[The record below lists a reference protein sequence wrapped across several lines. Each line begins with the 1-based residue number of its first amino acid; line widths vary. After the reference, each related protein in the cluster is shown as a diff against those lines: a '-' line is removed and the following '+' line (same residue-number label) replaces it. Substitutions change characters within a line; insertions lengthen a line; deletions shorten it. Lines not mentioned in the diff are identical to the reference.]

1 MINLGYLLVL
11 YSCKASYANLQL
23 PEGGY
28 AKNLWM
34 NSDVM
39 TYVQPARNF
48 LAYGIFGDGL
58 VPDYHRTIGYPLL
71 IAGAMKAFGIHW
83 LLAMYL
89 FQAIFCATVYPA
101 LTQIGT
107 ILFKNAERAV
117 ILTFVFLVAAGAYVV
132 GVPAILTDTVFAVCF
147 ISGVCF
153 GLQAMV
159 KQSWKFTLL
168 HVGLIG
174 YAAQIRPVLVLFP
187 FINVLL
193 LWMLAHKR
201 HLAGSA
207 RTKVLLAGSTC
218 ALLLLCN
225 APSIRNYIN
234 YRLFMP
240 SDLLAVNMFDFL
252 GKRFCRQRQAG
263 HLRRNVAE
271 N

>member
-1 MINLGYLLVL
+1 
-11 YSCKASYANLQL
+11 
-23 PEGGY
+23 
-28 AKNLWM
+28 
-34 NSDVM
+34 
-39 TYVQPARNF
+39 
-48 LAYGIFGDGL
+48 
-58 VPDYHRTIGYPLL
+58 
-71 IAGAMKAFGIHW
+71 
-83 LLAMYL
+83 
-89 FQAIFCATVYPA
+89 
-101 LTQIGT
+101 
-107 ILFKNAERAV
+107 
-117 ILTFVFLVAAGAYVV
+117 
-132 GVPAILTDTVFAVCF
+132 
-147 ISGVCF
+147 
-153 GLQAMV
+153 MV

-252 GKRFCRQRQAG
+252 ERGLAGNGRLDIYEEMCGELKMPRGSGKRPAWQSLLNGYLQALPANNVQNLIIQR
-263 HLRRNVAE
+263 LRRHVRCTLALNRAFLGLQRE
-271 N
+271 GGCRRAGPYGI